1 MDNKT
6 VVIGALVV
14 GAILVVLLAR
24 GGSGGSASLTALPPV
39 DSSGDRAGAFSGLVD
54 LGRAEFDYNRDLTL
68 GRINAAVES
77 QRIDAAYRASL
88 DQDRVQ
94 LEAARAQAS
103 AQSRGDFLGFLSSA
117 AQTVFSYLA
126 VA

>member
-1 MDNKT
+1 
-6 VVIGALVV
+6 VV
-14 GAILVVLLAR
+14 GAIIVLVLAR
-24 GGSGGSASLTALPPV
+24 GGSGGGSTLTALPP
-39 DSSGDRAGAFSGLVD
+39 SGGGADKSVAFSGLVD

-94 LEAARAQAS
+94 VRAAELQAS
-103 AQSRGDFLGFLSSA
+103 AQSRGDFLSFLSSA
-117 AQTVFSYLA
+117 ANTIFSYLA